1 MVIYWWFYV
10 TSQQETMGSNL
21 LVSWGISAWTVSG
34 VQTHVSWSL
43 CLPGWLEQ
51 ARGICCCFSPSV
63 SLSSVSLARV
73 ELTVGATL
81 GLLLAILLA
90 YYSCLSRPPCK
101 TVAHYL
107 SINID

>member
-1 MVIYWWFYV
+1 MVIFWWFYV

-51 ARGICCCFSPSV
+51 ARGICCCFF
-63 SLSSVSLARV
+63 SLSLSLFCLAR
-73 ELTVGATL
+73 LGGAHCWL
-81 GLLLAILLA
+81 HSWLIIGLLFLPLPA
-90 YYSCLSRPPCK
+90 
-101 TVAHYL
+101 TM
-107 SINID
+107 